1 MKKMK
6 IYYTSD
12 VHGYL
17 YPTDYL
23 SDDVQA
29 MGLMQAIDAFDKDD
43 NTLVIDGGDIF
54 QGSPFINYYQ
64 NQKRSDNGIAK
75 VMNAGGYDVITLGN
89 HDFNYGFSFL
99 KENLAQLNAKVTAVN
114 VLDQAGKQLF
124 PAQIK
129 TLANGLKIGLIGAVT
144 DYVNIWEKPE
154 NISDIQ
160 IMPVFPAMKQEL
172 ERLKSQVDFVIGIY
186 HGGFES
192 DLETGERLSETGENV
207 GYELL
212 ETLDFDLLLTGH
224 QHATIEGRYVHGT
237 YTLQPPNMARKYFDI
252 TVAFDQDLKPKITSE
267 LKTPGTTQSAELK
280 AELDG
285 LQAEV
290 NTYLDRPIVHLDQA
304 VAAQSHLDLAQTSN
318 AILALTAHVQRQATG
333 ADISIVSMN
342 NNTLFLP
349 NDVKVR
355 DILRNY
361 PFDNTLF
368 HVKLTGAQLKQN
380 IEKTAEYFALENQQ
394 LVINPKW
401 LIPKTEHYNYDFY
414 YGLTYMIDVSKPV
427 GSRVTKVSYQG
438 KTLLDDQVLTVA
450 LNNYRAVG
458 GGEYNAYKK
467 AEVIQDTGLTIQ
479 DLMIAYLEKTGQL
492 AVDEPLDFN
501 INY

>member
-1 MKKMK
+1 M
-6 IYYTSD
+6 
-12 VHGYL
+12 
-17 YPTDYL
+17 
-23 SDDVQA
+23 
-29 MGLMQAIDAFDKDD
+29 
-43 NTLVIDGGDIF
+43 TL
-54 QGSPFINYYQ
+54 
-64 NQKRSDNGIAK
+64 
-75 VMNAGGYDVITLGN
+75 
-89 HDFNYGFSFL
+89 
-99 KENLAQLNAKVTAVN
+99 
-114 VLDQAGKQLF
+114 
-124 PAQIK
+124 
-129 TLANGLKIGLIGAVT
+129 
-144 DYVNIWEKPE
+144 
-154 NISDIQ
+154 
-160 IMPVFPAMKQEL
+160 
-172 ERLKSQVDFVIGIY
+172 RL
-186 HGGFES
+186 
-192 DLETGERLSETGENV
+192 
-207 GYELL
+207 
-212 ETLDFDLLLTGH
+212 
-224 QHATIEGRYVHGT
+224 
-237 YTLQPPNMARKYFDI
+237 P
-252 TVAFDQDLKPKITSE
+252 FDQDLKPKITSE

-280 AELDG
+280 AELDD

-414 YGLTYMIDVSKPV
+414 YGLTYTIDVSKPV

-492 AVDEPLDFN
+492 VVDEPLDFN

>member
-1 MKKMK
+1 
-6 IYYTSD
+6 
-12 VHGYL
+12 
-17 YPTDYL
+17 
-23 SDDVQA
+23 
-29 MGLMQAIDAFDKDD
+29 
-43 NTLVIDGGDIF
+43 
-54 QGSPFINYYQ
+54 
-64 NQKRSDNGIAK
+64 
-75 VMNAGGYDVITLGN
+75 
-89 HDFNYGFSFL
+89 
-99 KENLAQLNAKVTAVN
+99 
-114 VLDQAGKQLF
+114 
-124 PAQIK
+124 
-129 TLANGLKIGLIGAVT
+129 
-144 DYVNIWEKPE
+144 
-154 NISDIQ
+154 
-160 IMPVFPAMKQEL
+160 
-172 ERLKSQVDFVIGIY
+172 
-186 HGGFES
+186 
-192 DLETGERLSETGENV
+192 
-207 GYELL
+207 
-212 ETLDFDLLLTGH
+212 
-224 QHATIEGRYVHGT
+224 
-237 YTLQPPNMARKYFDI
+237 
-252 TVAFDQDLKPKITSE
+252 
-267 LKTPGTTQSAELK
+267 
-280 AELDG
+280 
-285 LQAEV
+285 
-290 NTYLDRPIVHLDQA
+290 PIVHLDQA
-304 VAAQSHLDLAQTSN
+304 VAAQSHLALAQTSN

-414 YGLTYMIDVSKPV
+414 YGLTYTIDVSKPV

-492 AVDEPLDFN
+492 VVDEPLDFN

>member
-29 MGLMQAIDAFDKDD
+29 MGLMQAINAFDKDD

-129 TLANGLKIGLIGAVT
+129 TLANGLEIGLIGAVT

-172 ERLKSQVDFVIGIY
+172 ERLKPQVDFVIGIY

-192 DLETGERLSETGENV
+192 DLETGERLSDTGENV

-212 ETLDFDLLLTGH
+212 ESLDFDLLLTGH

-252 TVAFDQDLKPKITSE
+252 TVAF
-267 LKTPGTTQSAELK
+267 
-280 AELDG
+280 
-285 LQAEV
+285 
-290 NTYLDRPIVHLDQA
+290 
-304 VAAQSHLDLAQTSN
+304 
-318 AILALTAHVQRQATG
+318 
-333 ADISIVSMN
+333 
-342 NNTLFLP
+342 
-349 NDVKVR
+349 
-355 DILRNY
+355 
-361 PFDNTLF
+361 
-368 HVKLTGAQLKQN
+368 
-380 IEKTAEYFALENQQ
+380 
-394 LVINPKW
+394 
-401 LIPKTEHYNYDFY
+401 
-414 YGLTYMIDVSKPV
+414 
-427 GSRVTKVSYQG
+427 
-438 KTLLDDQVLTVA
+438 
-450 LNNYRAVG
+450 
-458 GGEYNAYKK
+458 
-467 AEVIQDTGLTIQ
+467 
-479 DLMIAYLEKTGQL
+479 
-492 AVDEPLDFN
+492 
-501 INY
+501 